1 MRRLL
6 QPRWLVA
13 HVVILTI
20 LVTFPQ
26 LGMWQLRRY
35 DQEQSRQQR
44 LTERLEQAPVPLD
57 GAIMRTPDEREYTP
71 VTVTGVYRQ
80 EETVHQRNRAYQGR
94 NGFDVLT
101 PLALGDG
108 RAVLVRRGWVPPTT
122 ATGNEPT
129 TVATTDVEVTVT
141 GWLEESDEQPGFGP
155 TDAAD
160 GDLQVVFH
168 ADVQRLDPQVSGDLV
183 PVILHLAAQDPA
195 QDGDLPVPQPVPVI
209 DAGSNLSYAVQW
221 FTFTAIAAIGYG
233 IVIWRRIRG
242 LDEPDD
248 HARA

>member
-13 HVVILTI
+13 HAVILAI

-35 DQEQSRQQR
+35 EQEQALQQR
-44 LTERLEQAPVPLD
+44 VAERLEQAPIPMD
-57 GAIMRTPDEREYTP
+57 GAVERTPDDREYTP
-71 VTVTGVYRQ
+71 VAVTGVYRQ
-80 EETVHQRNRAYQGR
+80 DETVHQRNRAYQGR

-122 ATGNEPT
+122 PTGNEPR
-129 TVATTDVEVTVT
+129 TVSTTDVAVTVT
-141 GWLEESDEQPGFGP
+141 GWLEESGEQPGFGP
-155 TDAAD
+155 TDPVG
-160 GDLQVVFH
+160 GDLTVVFH
-168 ADVQRLDPQVSGDLV
+168 ADVQRLDPQVSGDLL
-183 PVILHLAAQDPA
+183 PVVLHLTGQDPA
-195 QDGDLPVPQPVPVI
+195 QDGDLPVPQPAPDI

-233 IVIWRRIRG
+233 IVIWRRLHG
-242 LDEPDD
+242 LDEPD
-248 HARA
+248 ARP